1 MTTNSPESTNDPIRA
16 AAIAKGF
23 ADVSIVSQAVQDRPG
38 VLDVGAWLVLSVKR
52 QATDDWEL
60 LGRRRTE
67 AELLKV
73 IQNQPTSK
81 C

>member
-1 MTTNSPESTNDPIRA
+1 MTTNSPASADNTIRA

-23 ADVSIVSQAVQDRPG
+23 ADISVVSQAVQDRPG
-38 VLDVGAWLVLSVKR
+38 VLDVGSWLVLSVKR
-52 QATDDWEL
+52 QAGDEWEL

-73 IQNQPTSK
+73 IQGQEVIK